1 MPERRELIISGRVQ
15 GVGFRPFVY
24 QLARRLQL
32 GGWVRNTGDSVQLQ
46 IQGNYQDIDAFIHEL
61 QTNPP
66 VTACP
71 VISRNTT
78 LTLVD
83 ENSFSILASQA
94 TSATDIHIPPD
105 YFLCPDCLRELN
117 DPSNR
122 RYNYA
127 FINCSV
133 CGPRYTLIRQWPYDR
148 ANTAMAEFPLCPAC
162 QAEYS
167 DPAQRRFHA
176 EPVACPDC
184 GPQLQFDNGQAIQT
198 ILDPIKP
205 VLELL
210 ARGDIVLIKGI
221 GGYHLCC
228 DATNAQAVTQLRQRK
243 QRPHKPLAV
252 MFPARGADELEA
264 VRLALQPDETTGRLL
279 RSPARPIVLI
289 TKRPDC
295 TLPGELAP
303 GMTEIGAMLPYS
315 PLHYLL
321 LSRFGK
327 PLVATSANLSGEP
340 VLTAAAEV
348 NRRLA
353 NVTPYRLHHNRP
365 IVRPAD
371 DPVIRLIDQL
381 PRHLRPG
388 RGTAPLE
395 LKLPQ
400 PLGQPLLACGG
411 QMKTTIALA
420 WDQRIVISPHI
431 GDLHSPRSRQ
441 TYAQVIADLQ
451 QLYAVDAAALVCD
464 NHPDYFSTRWAKQQ
478 NLPVE
483 TVPHHHAH
491 AAILAGEYPHEPRW
505 LVFTWDGVG
514 LGPDGTLW
522 GGEALLGRPGQ
533 WQRVASWRPFYLP
546 GGERAAREPWR
557 AALALCW
564 QSQTDWPDAP
574 DNTALLQEAWHKG
587 VNAPQTTAVGRL
599 FDAAA
604 ALTGLCQHAS
614 FEGQGPMWLE
624 QQAHKGQHAGID
636 LPWFEPSEV
645 LRSDWAPLLP
655 LLLDKTLTIAE
666 RAAAFHHSLARA
678 LLAQA
683 VELQQRH
690 GDFAIG
696 LSGGVFQNRLLDEQV
711 MQQCRQAGF
720 RVYLPQQVP
729 VNDAGLC
736 YGQIIEAQARLQA
749 Q

>member
-46 IQGNYQDIDAFIHEL
+46 VQGNDQDIGAFIQEL

-71 VISRNTT
+71 VISQDTK

-83 ENSFSILASQA
+83 ENSFSILASQT
-94 TSATDIHIPPD
+94 TSATDIHVPPD

-117 DPSNR
+117 DPTNR
-122 RYNYA
+122 RYNYP

-198 ILDPIKP
+198 ITDPVKP

-210 ARGDIVLIKGI
+210 ELGDIILIKGI

-252 MFPARGADELEA
+252 MFPARGPDELEA
-264 VRLALQPDETTGRLL
+264 VRLELQLDETAGRLL

-303 GMTEIGAMLPYS
+303 GMQEIGAMLPYS

-340 VLTAAAEV
+340 VLTDAAEV

-353 NVTPYRLHHNRP
+353 TVTPYRLHHNRP

-371 DPVIRLIDQL
+371 DPLIRVIDRQ
-381 PRHLRPG
+381 PRHLRLG

-395 LKLPQ
+395 LELPQ
-400 PLGQPLLACGG
+400 PLSQPLLACGG

-431 GDLHSPRSRQ
+431 GDLDSPRGRQ

-451 QLYAVDAAALVCD
+451 QLYGIRPTVLSCD
-464 NHPDYFSTRWAKQQ
+464 QHPGYYSHHWAEQQ
-478 NLPVE
+478 GLPLC
-483 TVPHHHAH
+483 PIWHHHAH
-491 AAILAGEYPHEPRW
+491 AAQLSGEFPQESTW

-522 GGEALLGRPGQ
+522 GGEALLGQPGQ
-533 WQRVASWRPFYLP
+533 WQRLASWSPFSLP
-546 GGERAAREPWR
+546 GGDKAAREPWR
-557 AALALCW
+557 TALGLCW
-564 QSQTDWPDAP
+564 QSDTDWSAAP
-574 DNTALLQEAWHKG
+574 ADTALLYRAWQKG
-587 VNAPQTTAVGRL
+587 LNTPRTTAVGRL

-604 ALTGLCQHAS
+604 ALLGLCQTAS
-614 FEGQGPMWLE
+614 FEGQAPMWLE
-624 QQAHKGQHAGID
+624 QLAWQGQHDGIQ
-636 LPWFEPSEV
+636 LPQVWDGA
-645 LRSDWAPLLP
+645 LWRSDMTPLIP
-655 LLLDKTLTIAE
+655 LLLDESIPTAD
-666 RAAAFHHSLARA
+666 RARAFHATLAHT
-678 LLAQA
+678 LLDQA
-683 VELQQRH
+683 WRIQQQH

-696 LSGGVFQNRLLDEQV
+696 LSGGVFQNRLLCELV
-711 MQQCRQAGF
+711 LQQCRQAGF

-736 YGQIIEAQARLQA
+736 YGQIIEARARLQA
-749 Q
+749 D